1 MRTKHNIQ
9 LLKTNWFLI
18 CLVTLLLND
27 FYLKFA
33 FPGILTGK
41 LSDLSGLFIFP
52 YFFSIFFHKQK
63 RHIYI
68 ATALLFIFWKLSVS
82 SSVINWLNAFDIVY
96 LKRVTDLTDLFT
108 LIVLPVSYK
117 YFDRQLLKSE
127 TYSRFQTSVI
137 GLIAFFSFCATT
149 IGEKEYQKQL
159 LIGKTYK
166 MHTTKELLFKKIDKH
181 SQFSTLLVKDSV
193 FKVSCPVDII
203 NYNDEN
209 RVFYSVTVK
218 QIFQDT
224 TVITIDSVL
233 KYEIPNK
240 GLFSDPDSDTEKYFE
255 NLSKTDYEIIFSSNL
270 LRLLKGQAKE
280 YRPLDFDNR
289 WAE

>member
-1 MRTKHNIQ
+1 MRTKHHIQ
-9 LLKTNWFLI
+9 LLWTNWFLI

-41 LSDLSGLFIFP
+41 LSDFSGLFIFP
-52 YFFSIFFHKQK
+52 FFFSIFFHKQK
-63 RHIYI
+63 RHIYV

-96 LKRVTDLTDLFT
+96 LKRVTDLTDLFA
-108 LIVLPVSYK
+108 LIVLPVSFK

-127 TYSRFQTSVI
+127 THSRFQTSMI
-137 GLIAFFSFCATT
+137 CFIAFFSFCATT
-149 IGEKEYQKQL
+149 IGEKEYQKKL
-159 LIGKTYK
+159 FIGKTYK
-166 MHTTKELLFKKIDKH
+166 IHTTKELLFKKIKKL
-181 SQFSTLLVKDSV
+181 SQFSTLLVKDSA
-193 FKVSCPVDII
+193 FMVSCPVDII

-218 QIFQDT
+218 QIFKDT
-224 TVITIDSVL
+224 TIITIDSVL
-233 KYEIPNK
+233 KYEIPNR
-240 GLFSDPDSDTEKYFE
+240 GLFSGPNSDTEKYFE

-270 LRLLKGQAKE
+270 LRLLKSQAKE

-289 WAE
+289 WTE